1 MGQYLRPTPQHLPVV
16 EYITPAQFEFYRRNC
31 TQKRIRTCRLRS
43 ARAQLLSRGRF
54 SSRRS
59 LVMERDR
66 SRIAAVIPAYQE
78 EKHVGEVAQRTRAQL
93 ENVLVVD
100 DGSTDATA
108 ERARSSGVDVV
119 IHPQNRGKGESIKT
133 GLRYWLERGSEYV
146 VLLDADGQHL
156 PEEISRFVDAAASE
170 SRRENFHWHAHER
183 RQRDAVR
190 AADRES
196 VHERRISRVC
206 GQQIPDTQCGFR
218 MLHRDIIPEVLSGA
232 EPVRLRDRNAHHRE
246 PERPS
251 HRIGSDQRPIYSD
264 EVSSIHPVRD
274 TIRFFKLMRRY
285 RNL

>member
-1 MGQYLRPTPQHLPVV
+1 
-16 EYITPAQFEFYRRNC
+16 
-31 TQKRIRTCRLRS
+31 
-43 ARAQLLSRGRF
+43 
-54 SSRRS
+54 
-59 LVMERDR
+59 MERDR

-156 PEEISRFVDAAASE
+156 PEEISRFVDSAASE
-170 SRRENFHWHAHER
+170 SNAKIFIGSRMNDAGAMPLVRRIVNRYMSGE
-183 RQRDAVR
+183 
-190 AADRES
+190 
-196 VHERRISRVC
+196 ISRVC

-232 EPVRLRDRNAHHRE
+232 SRFEYETEMLIIASRKGHRVA
-246 PERPS
+246 S
-251 HRIGSDQRPIYSD
+251 VPITTVYSD
-264 EVSSIHPVRD
+264 EVSSINPVRD
-274 TIRFFKLMRRY
+274 TMRFFKLMRRY

>member
-1 MGQYLRPTPQHLPVV
+1 
-16 EYITPAQFEFYRRNC
+16 
-31 TQKRIRTCRLRS
+31 
-43 ARAQLLSRGRF
+43 
-54 SSRRS
+54 
-59 LVMERDR
+59 MERDR

-156 PEEISRFVDAAASE
+156 PEEISRFVDSAASE
-170 SRRENFHWHAHER
+170 SNAKIFIGSRMNDTSTMPLVRRVVNRYMSGE
-183 RQRDAVR
+183 
-190 AADRES
+190 
-196 VHERRISRVC
+196 ISRVC

-232 EPVRLRDRNAHHRE
+232 SRFEYETEMLIIASRKGHRVA
-246 PERPS
+246 S
-251 HRIGSDQRPIYSD
+251 VPISTVYSD
-264 EVSSIHPVRD
+264 EVSSINPVRD
-274 TIRFFKLMRRY
+274 TMRFFKLMRRY

>member
-1 MGQYLRPTPQHLPVV
+1 
-16 EYITPAQFEFYRRNC
+16 
-31 TQKRIRTCRLRS
+31 
-43 ARAQLLSRGRF
+43 
-54 SSRRS
+54 
-59 LVMERDR
+59 MERDR

-119 IHPQNRGKGESIKT
+119 IHPQNLGKGESIKT

-156 PEEISRFVDAAASE
+156 PEEISRFVDSAASE
-170 SRRENFHWHAHER
+170 SNAKIFIGSRMNDTSTMPLVRRIVNRYMSGE
-183 RQRDAVR
+183 
-190 AADRES
+190 
-196 VHERRISRVC
+196 ISRVC

-232 EPVRLRDRNAHHRE
+232 SRFEYETEMLIIASRKGHRVA
-246 PERPS
+246 S
-251 HRIGSDQRPIYSD
+251 VPITTVYSD
-264 EVSSIHPVRD
+264 EVSSINPVRD
-274 TIRFFKLMRRY
+274 TMRFFKLMRRY

>member
-1 MGQYLRPTPQHLPVV
+1 
-16 EYITPAQFEFYRRNC
+16 
-31 TQKRIRTCRLRS
+31 
-43 ARAQLLSRGRF
+43 
-54 SSRRS
+54 
-59 LVMERDR
+59 MERDR

-133 GLRYWLERGSEYV
+133 GLRYWFERGSEYV

-156 PEEISRFVDAAASE
+156 PEEISRFVDSAASE
-170 SRRENFHWHAHER
+170 SNAKIFIGSRMNDTSGMPLLRRIVNRYMSGE
-183 RQRDAVR
+183 
-190 AADRES
+190 
-196 VHERRISRVC
+196 ISRVC

-218 MLHRDIIPEVLSGA
+218 MLHRDIIPDVLSGA
-232 EPVRLRDRNAHHRE
+232 SRFEYETEMLIIASRKGHRVA
-246 PERPS
+246 S
-251 HRIGSDQRPIYSD
+251 VPITTVYSD
-264 EVSSIHPVRD
+264 EVSSINPVRD
-274 TIRFFKLMRRY
+274 TMRFFKLMRRY

>member
-1 MGQYLRPTPQHLPVV
+1 
-16 EYITPAQFEFYRRNC
+16 
-31 TQKRIRTCRLRS
+31 
-43 ARAQLLSRGRF
+43 
-54 SSRRS
+54 
-59 LVMERDR
+59 MERDR

-156 PEEISRFVDAAASE
+156 PEEISRFVDSAASE
-170 SRRENFHWHAHER
+170 SNAKIFIGARMNDTSTMPLVRRVVNRYMSGE
-183 RQRDAVR
+183 
-190 AADRES
+190 
-196 VHERRISRVC
+196 ISRVC

-232 EPVRLRDRNAHHRE
+232 SRFEYETEMLIIASRKGHRVA
-246 PERPS
+246 S
-251 HRIGSDQRPIYSD
+251 VPITTVYSD
-264 EVSSIHPVRD
+264 EVSSINPVRD
-274 TIRFFKLMRRY
+274 TMRFFKLMRRY